1 MRTIHVDQVIDAVQK
16 MCIQANVELPEDVRN
31 RLNEMK
37 ANEASPIGQYVLDAI
52 ITNADI
58 AQKDAIPMCQ
68 DTGMAVFFVEIG
80 QGVTIEGGLLEDAI
94 NEGVRRGY
102 REGYLRKSVVADPLN
117 RKNTGDNTPA
127 VIHYQLVKGYTL
139 TIEFAPKGF
148 GSENMSTSRM
158 LKPSDGVE
166 GLVSFVKESV
176 LLAGSN
182 PCPPIV
188 LGVGVGGTLDKAAQ
202 IAKKALMR
210 PIGSV
215 NPDPFYAALEK
226 RLLEEVNQLGVGPQ
240 GLGGTT
246 TALAVHVA
254 MFPTHIAGLPVVVN
268 INCHAARHLK
278 CVL

>member
-1 MRTIHVDQVIDAVQK
+1 MRTIHVDQVVKAVQE
-16 MCIQANVELPEDVRN
+16 MCMQANVQLPEDVRA
-31 RLNEMK
+31 RLKEMK
-37 ANEASPIGQYVLDAI
+37 TNEASPIGQYVLDAI

-58 AQKDAIPMCQ
+58 AQRDSIPMCQ

-102 REGYLRKSVVADPLN
+102 QEGFLRKSVVADPLN

-148 GSENMSTSRM
+148 GSENMSTSKM

-166 GLVSFVKESV
+166 GVVKFVKETV

-188 LGVGVGGTLDKAAQ
+188 LGIGVGGTLDKAAQ
-202 IAKKALMR
+202 IAKKALLR
-210 PIGSV
+210 PIGSEH
-215 NPDPFYAALEK
+215 PDPYYAALEK

>member
-1 MRTIHVDQVIDAVQK
+1 MRTIHVDQVVKAVQE
-16 MCIQANVELPEDVRN
+16 MCMQANIQLPEDVRN
-31 RLNEMK
+31 RLKEMK
-37 ANEASPIGQYVLDAI
+37 ASEASPIGQYVLDAI

-58 AQKDAIPMCQ
+58 AQKDSIPMCQ
-68 DTGMAVFFVEIG
+68 DTGMAVFFVELG

-102 REGYLRKSVVADPLN
+102 QEGYLRKSVVADPLN

-127 VIHYQLVKGYTL
+127 VIHYQLVKGYAL

-148 GSENMSTSRM
+148 GSENMSTSKM

-166 GLVSFVKESV
+166 GVVKFVKETV

-210 PIGSV
+210 PIGSEH
-215 NPDPFYAALEK
+215 PDPYYAALEK